1 MSRPRTLTDDIVL
14 DRAVGVFWRYGYAET
29 SLRDLTTA
37 TGLSTASL
45 YHRYRDKDGLFN
57 AALDRYA
64 QNGLTARLARL
75 SAIEDPI
82 IAIRYFFD
90 DLVDL
95 SVNDPDRL
103 GCLLVNSVLDGG
115 RMSQAARD
123 TARTRVSEVEAF
135 FRVQLVNAQEA
146 GRTPPAIEPAAMAE
160 ILLATVLALR
170 VLARLAPERN
180 RLERLVA
187 HAFAS
192 LSLSDPAPT

>member
-1 MSRPRTLTDDIVL
+1 MPRPRTLTDDIVL
-14 DRAVGVFWRYGYAET
+14 ERAVGVFWRHGYADA

-37 TGLSTASL
+37 TGLSAASL
-45 YHRYRDKDGLFN
+45 YHRYRDKDGLFT

-64 QNGLTARLARL
+64 QLGLTSRLARL
-75 SAIEDPI
+75 SAINDPLA
-82 IAIRYFFD
+82 AIRQFFD
-90 DLVDL
+90 EIIDL

-123 TARTRVSEVEAF
+123 TARTRLDEVEAF
-135 FRVQLVNAQEA
+135 FRIQLANARESGSTRLA
-146 GRTPPAIEPAAMAE
+146 LEPVVVAE

-170 VLARLAPERN
+170 VLARLAPERD
-180 RLERLVA
+180 RLERLVT

-192 LSLSDPAPT
+192 VSLSNPAPA

>member
-14 DRAVGVFWRYGYAET
+14 DRAVGVFWRHGYADT

-37 TGLSTASL
+37 TGLSAASL
-45 YHRYRDKDGLFN
+45 YHRYRDKDGLFI

-64 QNGLTARLARL
+64 HQGLTAWLARL

-82 IAIRYFFD
+82 AAIRYFFD
-90 DLVDL
+90 DLVHL

-115 RMSQAARD
+115 KMSQAARD
-123 TARTRVSEVEAF
+123 TARTRLGEVEAF
-135 FRVQLVNAQEA
+135 FRIQLANAREF
-146 GRTPPAIEPAAMAE
+146 GLTPAASEPAAMAE

-170 VLARLAPERN
+170 VLARLAPERD

-192 LSLSDPAPT
+192 LSLSNSVL